1 MIRNETI
8 EGFLARLASKAPTP
22 GGGGA
27 GALSGAV
34 GCALGRMVA
43 QLTIGRKKYA
53 EAEETVIRLD
63 ERLGG
68 LQENFLSLADR
79 DEEVFGRFMEALG
92 LPKESEEEKAVRKEA
107 VEIALEEATEVPLSV
122 MEKAVLAMP
131 DVLTLAQIGNRNA
144 VSDAGAAAHMLYS
157 ALKTGAENVRINL
170 VSQKS
175 EERKRSYES
184 RMEALLTEGGEL
196 TEEIIRTVRT
206 RVEGA

>member
-53 EAEETVIRLD
+53 EAEETMIRLD

-68 LQENFLSLADR
+68 LQESFLSLADR
-79 DEEVFGRFMEALG
+79 DEEVFGRFMEALS
-92 LPKESEEEKAVRKEA
+92 LPKESEEEKTVRKEA
-107 VEIALEEATEVPLSV
+107 VEIAREEATEVPLSV

-184 RMEALLTEGGEL
+184 RMEALLAEGGEL
-196 TEEIIRTVRT
+196 TEEILRTVRT

>member
-92 LPKESEEEKAVRKEA
+92 LPKESEEEKAVRKAA
-107 VEIALEEATEVPLSV
+107 VEIALE
-122 MEKAVLAMP
+122 ME
-131 DVLTLAQIGNRNA
+131 
-144 VSDAGAAAHMLYS
+144 
-157 ALKTGAENVRINL
+157 
-170 VSQKS
+170 
-175 EERKRSYES
+175 
-184 RMEALLTEGGEL
+184 
-196 TEEIIRTVRT
+196 
-206 RVEGA
+206 

>member
-53 EAEETVIRLD
+53 EAEETMIRLD
-63 ERLGG
+63 ERLGE
-68 LQENFLSLADR
+68 LQESFLSLADQ

-107 VEIALEEATEVPLSV
+107 VEIAREEATEVPLSV

-131 DVLTLAQIGNRNA
+131 DVLTLAKIGNRNA

-196 TEEIIRTVRT
+196 TEEILKTVRT

>member
-53 EAEETVIRLD
+53 EAEETMIRLD
-63 ERLGG
+63 ERLGE
-68 LQENFLSLADR
+68 LQESFLSLADQ

-107 VEIALEEATEVPLSV
+107 VEIAREEATEVPLSV

-131 DVLTLAQIGNRNA
+131 DVLTLAKIGNRNA

-175 EERKRSYES
+175 EELKRSYES

-196 TEEIIRTVRT
+196 TEEILRTVRT
-206 RVEGA
+206 RAEGA